1 MNVTLNRFMHMWSLL
16 KNALLIILTALSCFG
31 IFSIYQ
37 KLTQIKRVDQVT
49 SVVLLERVER
59 VFQLVTVEG
68 NFSEIYNYENHIFAD
83 LWPFRKKALVQ
94 VNAKVSVGYNF
105 ESINFITD
113 EDNKILKLDGPLD
126 PEILSI
132 DHDVKGYEFNNG
144 LFNMISDD
152 DITQMGAEAKAFIKI
167 KAEESDLFSQSEEQK
182 KELIDML
189 KWILK
194 ASDWELQ
201 LNEPNLLN

>member
-1 MNVTLNRFMHMWSLL
+1 MLMWSLL
-16 KNALLIILTALSCFG
+16 KNALLIILTVLACFG
-31 IFSIYQ
+31 VFSIYQ
-37 KLTQIKRVDQVT
+37 KWTQIKSVDQID
-49 SVVLLERVER
+49 SAVLLERVER
-59 VFQLVTVEG
+59 VFKLVTIEG

-105 ESINFITD
+105 ENINFIID
-113 EDNKILKLDGPLD
+113 EENKILKIDGPLN

-132 DHDVKGYEFNNG
+132 DHDVKGYDFDNG
-144 LFNMISDD
+144 LFNMISDE
-152 DITQMGAEAKAFIKI
+152 DITRMGTEAKDFIKI

-201 LNEPNLLN
+201 LNEPKLLN

>member
-1 MNVTLNRFMHMWSLL
+1 MWSLL
-16 KNALLIILTALSCFG
+16 KNALLIILTALACFG

-37 KLTQIKRVDQVT
+37 KLTQIKRVDKVT
-49 SVVLLERVER
+49 SVVLLERIER

-105 ESINFITD
+105 KSIKFITD
-113 EDNKILKLDGPLD
+113 EDNKILKLNGILD

-201 LNEPNLLN
+201 LNESNLLN

>member
-1 MNVTLNRFMHMWSLL
+1 MHMWSLL
-16 KNALLIILTALSCFG
+16 KNALLIILTALACFG